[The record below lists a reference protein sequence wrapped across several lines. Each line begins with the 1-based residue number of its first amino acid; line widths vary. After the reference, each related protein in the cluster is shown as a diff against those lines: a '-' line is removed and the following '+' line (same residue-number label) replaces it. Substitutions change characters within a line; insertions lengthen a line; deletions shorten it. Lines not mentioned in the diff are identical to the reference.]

1 MVHWDLTMGPR
12 VVYQMVALCRLLCMW
27 VWDIVCLMVF
37 QQKWFHEEKYEPF
50 YLFIYFEK
58 QPDVVKNAEW
68 SGANKTKKAIYFL

>member
-1 MVHWDLTMGPR
+1 
-12 VVYQMVALCRLLCMW
+12 
-27 VWDIVCLMVF
+27 MVF

-58 QPDVVKNAEW
+58 QPDVVEKQPDVVKNAEW

>member
-1 MVHWDLTMGPR
+1 
-12 VVYQMVALCRLLCMW
+12 
-27 VWDIVCLMVF
+27 MVF

-50 YLFIYFEK
+50 YLFIYLFEK